1 MTLISSTRFFNGAL
15 LAGAMALISTEV
27 AVAQP
32 APGTADSSGRLVQT
46 WDKTFPRSEKVD
58 HQKVTFKNRY
68 GITLAADVY
77 LPKDRGNKKLA
88 ALVISGPFG
97 AVKEQASGLYAQTL
111 AERGFVTLAFD
122 PSYTGESS
130 GEPRNIASPDIN
142 TEDFMAAVDFMGL
155 QPYVDRERIG
165 VIGICGMGGIAL
177 NAVAVDKRV
186 KAVVASTMYDM
197 SRVMSKGYNDSVT
210 PEQREQALEKM
221 SLQRWEDAANGKP
234 AYQPAYNKLKG
245 GEAQFLVDYADYYM
259 TKRGYHPRAVN
270 SGNSWSVTTPM
281 AFMNFPLMTYIK
293 EISPRPI
300 LFIHGE
306 KAHSLYFSKTL
317 AHLLKYDSLLGKL
330 DAEVPAGEGG
340 LVVYGKPITV
350 FSERNPASIPWR
362 QCEVDIVIEATGL
375 FTDREK
381 AAVHIHSGGAKR
393 VIISAPGK
401 NDDLTIVMG
410 VNESLYSPDKHYV
423 ISNGSCTTNGLAPA
437 AQVLHQHFGI
447 KHGLMNT
454 THAYTNSQA
463 LHDQPEKDLRG
474 ARAAALSIV
483 PYSSGAAKALGKV
496 IPELDGRLTG
506 YSLRVPVP
514 VVSIVDLTV
523 TLERDVTVEEVNNA
537 FREAAAAGPLK
548 GILGYSD
555 EPLVSSDYQG
565 DPRSSIIDGL
575 STLVI
580 GGNMV
585 KILAWYDN
593 EWGFSNRLVDL
604 ALMMAKR
611 ES

>member
-1 MTLISSTRFFNGAL
+1 MVKVGINGF
-15 LAGAMALISTEV
+15 
-27 AVAQP
+27 
-32 APGTADSSGRLVQT
+32 GRIGRNVL
-46 WDKTFPRSEKVD
+46 R
-58 HQKVTFKNRY
+58 
-68 GITLAADVY
+68 
-77 LPKDRGNKKLA
+77 A
-88 ALVISGPFG
+88 ALG
-97 AVKEQASGLYAQTL
+97 
-111 AERGFVTLAFD
+111 
-122 PSYTGESS
+122 
-130 GEPRNIASPDIN
+130 NPDI
-142 TEDFMAAVDFMGL
+142 
-155 QPYVDRERIG
+155 QI
-165 VIGICGMGGIAL
+165 
-177 NAVAVDKRV
+177 VAI
-186 KAVVASTMYDM
+186 
-197 SRVMSKGYNDSVT
+197 NDLT
-210 PEQREQALEKM
+210 
-221 SLQRWEDAANGKP
+221 D
-234 AYQPAYNKLKG
+234 
-245 GEAQFLVDYADYYM
+245 
-259 TKRGYHPRAVN
+259 
-270 SGNSWSVTTPM
+270 
-281 AFMNFPLMTYIK
+281 
-293 EISPRPI
+293 
-300 LFIHGE
+300 
-306 KAHSLYFSKTL
+306 SKTL
-317 AHLLKYDSLLGKL
+317 AHLLKYDSLLGTL
-330 DAEVPAGEGG
+330 PVAVEAADGALSVDGQS
-340 LVVYGKPITV
+340 VIVY
-350 FSERNPASIPWR
+350 SERDPARIPWR
-362 QCEVDIVIEATGL
+362 DAGVDIVIEATGF
-375 FTDREK
+375 FTEREK

-410 VNESLYSPDKHYV
+410 VNHALYDPQHHSV
-423 ISNGSCTTNGLAPA
+423 VSNGSCTTNGLAPA

-496 IPELDGRLTG
+496 IPALDGRLTG

-523 TLERDVTVEEVNNA
+523 TLEREVTAEQVNEA
-537 FREAAAAGPLK
+537 FRQAAASGPLQ

-604 ALMMAKR
+604 AQFMARR
-611 ES
+611 EQ

>member
-1 MTLISSTRFFNGAL
+1 MVKVGINGF
-15 LAGAMALISTEV
+15 
-27 AVAQP
+27 
-32 APGTADSSGRLVQT
+32 GRIGRNVL
-46 WDKTFPRSEKVD
+46 R
-58 HQKVTFKNRY
+58 
-68 GITLAADVY
+68 
-77 LPKDRGNKKLA
+77 A
-88 ALVISGPFG
+88 ALG
-97 AVKEQASGLYAQTL
+97 
-111 AERGFVTLAFD
+111 
-122 PSYTGESS
+122 
-130 GEPRNIASPDIN
+130 NPDI
-142 TEDFMAAVDFMGL
+142 
-155 QPYVDRERIG
+155 QI
-165 VIGICGMGGIAL
+165 
-177 NAVAVDKRV
+177 VAI
-186 KAVVASTMYDM
+186 
-197 SRVMSKGYNDSVT
+197 NDLT
-210 PEQREQALEKM
+210 
-221 SLQRWEDAANGKP
+221 D
-234 AYQPAYNKLKG
+234 
-245 GEAQFLVDYADYYM
+245 
-259 TKRGYHPRAVN
+259 
-270 SGNSWSVTTPM
+270 
-281 AFMNFPLMTYIK
+281 
-293 EISPRPI
+293 
-300 LFIHGE
+300 
-306 KAHSLYFSKTL
+306 SKTL
-317 AHLLKYDSLLGKL
+317 AHLLKYDSLLGTL
-330 DAEVPAGEGG
+330 PVAVEAADGELSVDGQP
-340 LVVYGKPITV
+340 VIVY
-350 FSERNPASIPWR
+350 SERDPARIPWR
-362 QCEVDIVIEATGL
+362 DAGVDIVIEATGF
-375 FTDREK
+375 FTEREK

-410 VNESLYSPDKHYV
+410 VNHALYDPQHHSV
-423 ISNGSCTTNGLAPA
+423 VSNGSCTTNGLAPA

-496 IPELDGRLTG
+496 IPALDGRLTG

-523 TLERDVTVEEVNNA
+523 TLERDVTAEEVNEA
-537 FREAAAAGPLK
+537 FRQAAAAGSLQ

-604 ALMMAKR
+604 AQFMARR
-611 ES
+611 EQ

>member
-1 MTLISSTRFFNGAL
+1 MVKVGINGF
-15 LAGAMALISTEV
+15 
-27 AVAQP
+27 
-32 APGTADSSGRLVQT
+32 GRIGRNVL
-46 WDKTFPRSEKVD
+46 R
-58 HQKVTFKNRY
+58 
-68 GITLAADVY
+68 
-77 LPKDRGNKKLA
+77 A
-88 ALVISGPFG
+88 ALG
-97 AVKEQASGLYAQTL
+97 
-111 AERGFVTLAFD
+111 
-122 PSYTGESS
+122 
-130 GEPRNIASPDIN
+130 NPDI
-142 TEDFMAAVDFMGL
+142 
-155 QPYVDRERIG
+155 QI
-165 VIGICGMGGIAL
+165 
-177 NAVAVDKRV
+177 VAI
-186 KAVVASTMYDM
+186 
-197 SRVMSKGYNDSVT
+197 NDLT
-210 PEQREQALEKM
+210 
-221 SLQRWEDAANGKP
+221 D
-234 AYQPAYNKLKG
+234 
-245 GEAQFLVDYADYYM
+245 
-259 TKRGYHPRAVN
+259 
-270 SGNSWSVTTPM
+270 
-281 AFMNFPLMTYIK
+281 
-293 EISPRPI
+293 
-300 LFIHGE
+300 
-306 KAHSLYFSKTL
+306 SKTL
-317 AHLLKYDSLLGKL
+317 AHLLKYDSLLGTL
-330 DAEVPAGEGG
+330 PVAVEAADGELSVDGQP
-340 LVVYGKPITV
+340 VIVY
-350 FSERNPASIPWR
+350 SERDPARIPWR
-362 QCEVDIVIEATGL
+362 DAGVDIVIEATGF
-375 FTDREK
+375 FTEREK

-410 VNESLYSPDKHYV
+410 VNHALYDPQHHSV
-423 ISNGSCTTNGLAPA
+423 VSNGSCTTYGLAPA

-496 IPELDGRLTG
+496 IPALDGRLTG

-523 TLERDVTVEEVNNA
+523 TLERDVTAEEVNEA
-537 FREAAAAGPLK
+537 FRQAAAAGPLQ

-604 ALMMAKR
+604 AQFMARR
-611 ES
+611 EQ

>member
-1 MTLISSTRFFNGAL
+1 MKKILIIVPDGGMLFESAGIADILMQANRLHPEGAREICYQVKLATTQPHQVIHGQSGLNL
-15 LAGAMALISTEV
+15 LADHRLHEIDPREPLDTIMITGRGQNPQEGMAVVDWLRLAAPHARRIVSICGGAML
-27 AVAQP
+27 
-32 APGTADSSGRLVQT
+32 L
-46 WDKTFPRSEKVD
+46 
-58 HQKVTFKNRY
+58 
-68 GITLAADVY
+68 
-77 LPKDRGNKKLA
+77 
-88 ALVISGPFG
+88 
-97 AVKEQASGLYAQTL
+97 AQT
-111 AERGFVTLAFD
+111 
-122 PSYTGESS
+122 
-130 GEPRNIASPDIN
+130 
-142 TEDFMAAVDFMGL
+142 GL
-155 QPYVDRERIG
+155 LDGRRATTHWKLLE
-165 VIGICGMGGIAL
+165 
-177 NAVAVDKRV
+177 
-186 KAVVASTMYDM
+186 TM
-197 SRVMSKGYNDSVT
+197 
-210 PEQREQALEKM
+210 P
-221 SLQRWEDAANGKP
+221 
-234 AYQPAYNKLKG
+234 
-245 GEAQFLVDYADYYM
+245 
-259 TKRGYHPRAVN
+259 
-270 SGNSWSVTTPM
+270 
-281 AFMNFPLMTYIK
+281 
-293 EISPRPI
+293 
-300 LFIHGE
+300 
-306 KAHSLYFSKTL
+306 
-317 AHLLKYDSLLGKL
+317 
-330 DAEVPAGEGG
+330 
-340 LVVYGKPITV
+340 
-350 FSERNPASIPWR
+350 
-362 QCEVDIVIEATGL
+362 
-375 FTDREK
+375 
-381 AAVHIHSGGAKR
+381 
-393 VIISAPGK
+393 PGK